1 MSRVENVDCS
11 PTKTSAP
18 LSFVLSGIVVEDVD
32 IADPI
37 LADGQQLLVGT
48 DWSSRKLAG
57 ALSGTGEK
65 VRPFIGHLSSFLL
78 KKALDRTLRIAP
90 CGKYMNPE
98 PQFAVGTGT
107 DPQRYGALFRISEA
121 LSPCEESEELAR
133 VLADPHNHWGNR
145 PRTSLTRQTWSKH
158 GRIFG
163 IVLLPLSHKKTVGS
177 DLRPFTKHL
186 HTSR

>member
-65 VRPFIGHLSSFLL
+65 VRPFI
-78 KKALDRTLRIAP
+78 
-90 CGKYMNPE
+90 
-98 PQFAVGTGT
+98 
-107 DPQRYGALFRISEA
+107 
-121 LSPCEESEELAR
+121 
-133 VLADPHNHWGNR
+133 
-145 PRTSLTRQTWSKH
+145 
-158 GRIFG
+158 
-163 IVLLPLSHKKTVGS
+163 
-177 DLRPFTKHL
+177 
-186 HTSR
+186 